1 MPSANNLST
10 TQQIPL
16 TCSGHTRPVV
26 QLSFSKF
33 ISGNR
38 YMLISACKD
47 GKPILREGPTGDW
60 LGTFLG
66 HKGAVWSAMLNA
78 DTSRAVTASADYSAK
93 IWNACT
99 GEETVSLA
107 HDSIV
112 KSADFAN
119 AQGTQ
124 VITGGRDKLVR
135 LFDLSRPDSPT
146 TLTKHDSALRTVKY
160 IEHQN
165 LIVTGSEDS
174 QIKLLDIRSNTE
186 VKSLDTINP
195 ITNVSLTHDGKLL
208 SCAAGNKAMAW
219 DMEAF
224 KMVLDLE
231 LDFPVSVVAVNPQR
245 SRMVIGG
252 KNDLLIRSCEFDQSG
267 KVLETHKGHHGPVH
281 DACFSPDG
289 EIYATGSEDG
299 TVRLWQTNPGTAYG
313 LWQLR
318 KI

>member
-1 MPSANNLST
+1 
-10 TQQIPL
+10 
-16 TCSGHTRPVV
+16 
-26 QLSFSKF
+26 
-33 ISGNR
+33 
-38 YMLISACKD
+38 

-78 DTSRAVTASADYSAK
+78 DTSRAVTASADYTAK

-124 VITGGRDKLVR
+124 VITGGRDKTVR
-135 LFDLSRPDSPT
+135 LFDLTKPDSPT
-146 TLTKHDSALRTVKY
+146 LLTKHEAALRTVKY
-160 IEHQN
+160 TDHKN
-165 LIVTGSEDS
+165 LVVSGGEDS
-174 QIKLLDIRSNTE
+174 QIKLLDMRSSTE
-186 VKSLDTINP
+186 VKHLDAGSP
-195 ITNVSLTHDGKLL
+195 ISNISLTHDGKLL
-208 SCAAGNKAMAW
+208 CCAAGNKVVAW

-224 KMVLDLE
+224 KVALDLE
-231 LDFPVSVVAVNPQR
+231 MDFPVSVIAVNPQR

-252 KNDLLIRSCEFDQSG
+252 KNDLLIRSYEFGQEG
-267 KVLETHKGHHGPVH
+267 KILETHKGHHGPVH